1 MQSVA
6 ISTLASERSFA
17 SCCMARR
24 RKLGISKLGWRELGV
39 AKLGRR
45 KLGMG
50 MGGATAMAVGAG
62 GAAMAV
68 VAVMAMQ
75 QHSKPNT
82 KQRAERSNA
91 SRRWRS

>member
-1 MQSVA
+1 
-6 ISTLASERSFA
+6 
-17 SCCMARR
+17 MARR

-50 MGGATAMAVGAG
+50 TGGATAMAAVAG

-68 VAVMAMQ
+68 MGVMADACIVEPL
-75 QHSKPNT
+75 SLI
-82 KQRAERSNA
+82 
-91 SRRWRS
+91 W

>member
-50 MGGATAMAVGAG
+50 MGGATAMAAVAG
-62 GAAMAV
+62 GVAMAV
-68 VAVMAMQ
+68 MAVMADACIVEPL
-75 QHSKPNT
+75 SLI
-82 KQRAERSNA
+82 
-91 SRRWRS
+91 W